1 MKLAALL
8 LTLLLAACALPQKV
22 GGEAPPPDR
31 ELHRE
36 LIQTML
42 AQEQYY
48 AALAHIQAAQAENGP
63 SDELRYLEAEARR
76 KLGQYR
82 DAEALYSQLGNSR
95 YAAEAAQGLG
105 LSAAARGDFAVA
117 VGHLRRAAQ
126 RRPADPGLRND
137 LGYALLKLGRY
148 AEARPELSTA
158 LELEPAN
165 PRARNNLVLL
175 LLLTKDETGA
185 KKLAAESGLSAD
197 ALARL
202 KAQAQSWNTPKKAA
216 KARSGAK

>member
-1 MKLAALL
+1 MKAAALL
-8 LTLLLAACALPQKV
+8 LALCLAACAMPQKV
-22 GGEAPPPDR
+22 DEGGTPAPDR

-82 DAEALYSQLGNSR
+82 DADALYSQLGNSR

-105 LSAAARGDFAVA
+105 LSAAARGEFAIA

-158 LELEPAN
+158 LELESAN

-175 LLLTKDETGA
+175 LLLTKDEAGA
-185 KKLAAESGLSAD
+185 RKLATAPITTTSGMDTNVGRCTS
-197 ALARL
+197 
-202 KAQAQSWNTPKKAA
+202 
-216 KARSGAK
+216 